1 MKIWVH
7 VGIALF
13 FVSLRFN
20 LCDNRYFQ
28 NILVFFELKRCK
40 IFEKTQYCQFQNV
53 CHTLLHVIAGY
64 YSWRNTTKGS
74 WFVQS
79 LCEELRR
86 RAHTNDILTI
96 LTFVSQ
102 RVAVDYESNV
112 PDSVTMHRQKQ
123 IPCIMSML
131 TRLLQFRLPQ

>member
-1 MKIWVH
+1 MFNGCLVCLEMSGAI
-7 VGIALF
+7 L
-13 FVSLRFN
+13 LRKPV
-20 LCDNRYFQ
+20 
-28 NILVFFELKRCK
+28 ILLQILKRLSH
-40 IFEKTQYCQFQNV
+40 I
-53 CHTLLHVIAGY
+53 LLHAIAGY

-86 RAHTNDILTI
+86 RAHSNDILTI

-102 RVAVDYESNV
+102 RVAIDYESNV

-131 TRLLQFRLPQ
+131 TRLLQFRLQQ

>member
-1 MKIWVH
+1 MLNPYNIVF
-7 VGIALF
+7 IERF
-13 FVSLRFN
+13 PFN
-20 LCDNRYFQ
+20 LIN
-28 NILVFFELKRCK
+28 
-40 IFEKTQYCQFQNV
+40 
-53 CHTLLHVIAGY
+53 LLAIVGY

-86 RAHTNDILTI
+86 RAHTSDILTI

-112 PDSVTMHRQKQ
+112 PDSVAMHRQKQ

-131 TRLLQFRLPQ
+131 TRLLQFKPPQ

>member
-1 MKIWVH
+1 MW
-7 VGIALF
+7 AYAD
-13 FVSLRFN
+13 FN
-20 LCDNRYFQ
+20 LCGNRYFV
-28 NILVFFELKRCK
+28 NILVFFEIKWCK
-40 IFEKTQYCQFQNV
+40 TYWENV
-53 CHTLLHVIAGY
+53 VLLILERLWHFVTGY

-86 RAHTNDILTI
+86 RAHINDILTI

-131 TRLLQFRLPQ
+131 TRLLQFRLPQWKKNSL